1 MDKEERT
8 EYNKKYY
15 TKNRDNILK
24 KASEKIT
31 CKLCNREISKYHRVN
46 HMKSKIC
53 QKYQD
58 ILKYE
63 NTRLSE

>member
-8 EYNKKYY
+8 EYNKLYY
-15 TKNRDNILK
+15 KTNRANILK
-24 KASEKIT
+24 KASEKMT
-31 CKLCNREISKYHRVN
+31 CKLCNREISKYHKVN
-46 HMKSKIC
+46 HMKSNIC

-63 NTRLSE
+63 NARLSE